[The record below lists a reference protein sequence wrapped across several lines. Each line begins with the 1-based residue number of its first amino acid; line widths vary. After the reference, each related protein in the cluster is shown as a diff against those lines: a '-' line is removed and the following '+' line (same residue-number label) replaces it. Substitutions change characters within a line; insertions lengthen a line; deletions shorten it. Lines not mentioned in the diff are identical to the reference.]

1 MPQVHHI
8 SHIRKSSPEPEPCST
23 KKAQERGHK
32 CGHESTSMSVG
43 CGNSKEFTEAALLL
57 QCRCYTSCTEGM
69 RSSSNGRWGLRGKG
83 MRVHGLSGGR
93 SAQGQRL
100 GCKTAMDSGHC
111 YIMLPNCT
119 EYVVWG
125 RKRGAGFGGVSGVGQ
140 QRGIAVQEGHVNH
153 VTCREVRVECRCSTA
168 HRQQG
173 IKWQSQ
179 KLSGKLGSA
188 PPGVAGTAVSMWL
201 RRVGVYRAGPVSCVQ
216 AVVFGSLHSAGGRMD
231 AGTTIVH
238 QLLGHP
244 SERCIALQAGREAY
258 RLGPW

>member
-1 MPQVHHI
+1 MDVGDFG
-8 SHIRKSSPEPEPCST
+8 
-23 KKAQERGHK
+23 ERDG
-32 CGHESTSMSVG
+32 
-43 CGNSKEFTEAALLL
+43 
-57 QCRCYTSCTEGM
+57 
-69 RSSSNGRWGLRGKG
+69 
-83 MRVHGLSGGR
+83 GGR

-140 QRGIAVQEGHVNH
+140 QRNIAVQEGHVNH
-153 VTCREVRVECRCSTA
+153 VTCREVRVECRYSTT

-216 AVVFGSLHSAGGRMD
+216 AVVFGSLRSAGGTMD